1 MPIPEEIR
9 DNLKSEVADLAS
21 SGKSRYGGALTA
33 AAFLQSFVPEGNRW
47 AHLDIAGPAWNGGG
61 PYDYV
66 PTGGT
71 GSGVRTLISLARQLA
86 G

>member
-1 MPIPEEIR
+1 M
-9 DNLKSEVADLAS
+9 ADLAS